1 MNPRRMTG
9 ESPAVHVVP
18 APWDSPVDHLNDND
32 LIDVTSWEGKTRSHY
47 SQISPKVPNDTIT
60 SFEKRNRKHRCI
72 S

>member
-1 MNPRRMTG
+1 MNPQRMTG

-32 LIDVTSWEGKTRSHY
+32 LIDVTNWDGKTLSY
-47 SQISPKVPNDTIT
+47 STKITPKGPNDAIAF
-60 SFEKRNRKHRCI
+60 FENRKRKHHCI